1 MNPPLSAP
9 QYPFRDPQ
17 RQPDWAQLTRWGGDR
32 VAVLFEDLRKRIGK
46 IEGLVEDLHYSGAE
60 DGWTPRYR
68 VGGDTLFIAHV
79 APGKLE
85 VTLALDAA
93 RWEQLRSSRKA
104 GRRMTQ
110 TLSAARLEEGKVS
123 LRLPLSNRA
132 AVRSFSALV
141 VLAGKL
147 LSASG
152 PS

>member
-1 MNPPLSAP
+1 MNPPLSGP

-17 RQPDWAQLTRWGGDR
+17 RKPDWAQLTRWGGDR

-46 IEGLVEDLHYSGAE
+46 IEGLVEDLHYTGAE

-85 VTLALDAA
+85 VTFRLDVA
-93 RWEQLRSSRKA
+93 RWEQLRRSGQA

-110 TLSAARLEEGKVS
+110 VLSAARSEEGKVS

-141 VLAGKL
+141 VKAGKPL
-147 LSASG
+147 ASAH
-152 PS
+152 PR